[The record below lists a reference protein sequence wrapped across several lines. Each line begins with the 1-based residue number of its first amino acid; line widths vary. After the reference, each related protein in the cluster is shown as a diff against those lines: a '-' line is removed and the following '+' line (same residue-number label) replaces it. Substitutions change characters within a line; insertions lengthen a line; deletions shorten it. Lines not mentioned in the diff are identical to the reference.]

1 MSTND
6 EATGITRWK
15 RRCLIV
21 LALWALSTILLSF
34 PKVRGVVARPLYVSD
49 GRAKAEVAYVMSDG
63 FAYWERLYAA
73 SDLYHMK
80 RVSSIVI
87 AEEDMYERYS
97 FVRNRSEPLTQR
109 ATAFLGSLGVPE
121 DKVKTI
127 RPAHK
132 PLLGSWS
139 EAVAFSEQQYD
150 VSSVVVVTSAPHTRR
165 SLLCFRRALPEEIQ
179 VSIYAPT
186 VPAESWEV
194 SEPIWLEYIK
204 LAAYSLFVW

>member
-1 MSTND
+1 MV
-6 EATGITRWK
+6 AF
-15 RRCLIV
+15 
-21 LALWALSTILLSF
+21 LWVSFTILLSF
-34 PKVRGVVARPLYVSD
+34 PTIRGFVAQPLYVSD
-49 GRAKAEVAYVMSDG
+49 DRAKGEVAYVMSDG

-87 AEEDMYERYS
+87 AEENMITRYS
-97 FVRNRSEPLTQR
+97 FARNRSETLTQR
-109 ATAFLGSLGVPE
+109 AIAFLGSVGVPE
-121 DKVKTI
+121 DKVETI

-139 EAVAFSEQQYD
+139 EAVAFSDQWPD
-150 VSSVVVVTSAPHTRR
+150 VASVVVVTSAPHTRR
-165 SLLCFRRALPEEIQ
+165 SLLCFRRALPDNIQ

-186 VPAESWEV
+186 EPAKSWEV
-194 SEPIWLEYIK
+194 SEPIWLEYAK